1 MCVCICVF
9 VCIYRR
15 LGGYTF
21 ISSNWITH
29 NYCFFASFCVVLFVS
44 SLDSLSLCVC
54 AYCEQPASNKD
65 GFVFAIPRSSSTG
78 RGVRNKNSSSSS
90 YRLLHEKKP
99 FRDTLISIW
108 CVNALFCFLFWL
120 FVCVCVRTVT
130 PSENKDG
137 FVFAIPHSS
146 SRRCI
151 IVLDGVFVTWIH
163 LRHHSGYFTA
173 WKEAVSGYFANSF
186 FVSKFAC
193 TSNFAT
199 KYDWNRT
206 VHWSR
211 PVWSVVRNAGFV
223 CVCAHYQYK

>member
-1 MCVCICVF
+1 M
-9 VCIYRR
+9 R
-15 LGGYTF
+15 
-21 ISSNWITH
+21 
-29 NYCFFASFCVVLFVS
+29 VLWTPS
-44 SLDSLSLCVC
+44 E
-54 AYCEQPASNKD
+54 YKD

-151 IVLDGVFVTWIH
+151 ILLDGVFVTWIH
-163 LRHHSGYFTA
+163 LRHHMGYCM
-173 WKEAVSGYFANSF
+173 K
-186 FVSKFAC
+186 
-193 TSNFAT
+193 
-199 KYDWNRT
+199 R
-206 VHWSR
+206 SR
-211 PVWSVVRNAGFV
+211 FGILCELMFRLKVCLYKQFCHEIWLEPNGTLVPPGLIGRAECRFCV
-223 CVCAHYQYK
+223 CVCVCTTNTSKFLTDVHVKNGNENPRVGYNVCILDEVKPFLLALS